1 VEPVILS
8 IITFSPLL
16 GAFLLLFI
24 PREDEWNIKLL
35 ATFSTFCSFILSLY
49 LLVSFDRSFGGGSL
63 QFVEKVPWLPSMG
76 ITYFMGVD
84 GINLPMIFLTGILSF
99 ACILVSFSIKKRH
112 KEYFILTLI
121 CLSGVFGV
129 FCTQDLFFFVL
140 FYEMASIPMYFLI
153 CIWGSDKSGNG
164 KTVTRR
170 YSAMKLII
178 YLQLGGGLILLGILG
193 LYFLIALPE
202 GMARTFSMQDL
213 LVYGSLAKNL
223 QMILF
228 PILFIGFAIEA
239 GFWPL
244 HTWLPDGHS
253 AAPTALSMILAGV
266 LLKMGGYG
274 MIKVA
279 VTLAPAGA
287 QWWMDIFIVFGII
300 NLLYGAFCA
309 LNQTDLKYMIAYSSV
324 SHMGI
329 VTLGIG
335 ARNSIGFNGA
345 IFQMFSHGVIT
356 ALLFALAGSLYEK
369 THTRIMT
376 RLGGLAAKM
385 PFLAT
390 IFVLAALASL
400 GLPGMSGFVAEL
412 LVFISLFTSN
422 YMILGVLAVSGLVV
436 TALYLLR
443 AVQRIFLGNC
453 AEGEYPVED
462 AQAVERMPLVFL
474 ALIMIVFGVYPRL
487 LIDIVN
493 KSAEFLTFL
502 IRSS

>member
-1 VEPVILS
+1 VEPIILS
-8 IITFSPLL
+8 IMTFSPLL

-24 PREDEWNIKLL
+24 PKEEEWNIKLL

-49 LLVSFDRSFGGGSL
+49 LFVSFDRSFGGGSL
-63 QFVEKVPWLPSMG
+63 QFVEKVPWLSTMG

-84 GINLPMIFLTGILSF
+84 GINMPMIFLTGILSF
-99 ACILVSFSIKKRH
+99 TCILASFSIKHRH

-153 CIWGSDKSGNG
+153 CIWGSDRSGNG
-164 KTVTRR
+164 KTVSKR

-193 LYFLIALPE
+193 LYFLVALPA
-202 GMARTFSMQDL
+202 GMARTFSIQDL

-223 QMILF
+223 QMIIF

-287 QWWMDIFIVFGII
+287 DWWMDIFIVFGII

-335 ARNSIGFNGA
+335 ARNTVGFNGA
-345 IFQMFSHGVIT
+345 LFQMFSHGIIT
-356 ALLFALAGSLYEK
+356 ALLFALAGCIYEK
-369 THTRIMT
+369 THTRVMT
-376 RLGGLAAKM
+376 KLGGLAAKM

-390 IFVLAALASL
+390 LFALGALASL

-412 LVFISLFTSN
+412 LVFISLFTAN
-422 YMILGVLAVSGLVV
+422 YLILGVLAISGLVI
-436 TALYLLR
+436 TATYLLR
-443 AVQRIFLGNC
+443 SVQRIFLGEFK
-453 AEGEYPVED
+453 EGDHSIED
-462 AQAVERMPLVFL
+462 AQAVEKAPLIIL
-474 ALIMIVFGVYPRL
+474 TLIMIIFGVYPRL
-487 LIDIVN
+487 LIDVMN
-493 KSAEFLTFL
+493 KSAEFLTYL
-502 IRSS
+502 IRGS